1 MKRVFNLM
9 KRISQIY
16 VENFNTLYGPA
27 IKAGVN
33 PFL

>member
-9 KRISQIY
+9 KRISQVY
-16 VENFNTLYGPA
+16 VKNFNILYGPA